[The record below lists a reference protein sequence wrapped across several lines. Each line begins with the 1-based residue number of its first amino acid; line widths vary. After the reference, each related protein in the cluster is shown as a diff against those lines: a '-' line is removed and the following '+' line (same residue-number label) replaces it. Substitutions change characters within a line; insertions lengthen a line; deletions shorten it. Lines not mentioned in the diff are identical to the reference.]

1 MSWAVGMTFEPVVK
15 PPITRELLAQYADAS
30 GDRNPVHL
38 DEAFATAAG
47 FPTVI
52 VHGMLSMAFLAD
64 FVETQVAGSRYRVR
78 RFKTRFRRV
87 LFPGDVLRCE
97 GTVRRA
103 LPGGGWLVA
112 VSAIDQKGKVAVD
125 GEAEVV
131 P

>member
-1 MSWAVGMTFEPVVK
+1 MSWAVGMTFEPVEK

-38 DEAFATAAG
+38 DDAFATSAG

-87 LFPGDVLRCE
+87 TFPGDALRCE
-97 GTVRRA
+97 GKVRQA

-112 VSAIDQKGKVAVD
+112 VSAINQKGEVAVD

>member
-1 MSWAVGMTFEPVVK
+1 MTWSEGMTFAAVEK
-15 PPITRELLAQYADAS
+15 PPITRDLLAQYADAS

-38 DEAFATAAG
+38 DDAFATSAG
-47 FPTVI
+47 FPSVI

-64 FVETQVAGSRYRVR
+64 FVEATIAGTPYRVR

-87 LFPGDVLRCE
+87 TFPGDALRVE
-97 GTVRRA
+97 GKVRKSLA
-103 LPGGGWLVA
+103 DGGWLVA
-112 VSAIDQKGKVAVD
+112 VSAVNQKGEVTVD

>member
-1 MSWAVGMTFEPVVK
+1 MSWTVGMAFEPVQK
-15 PPITRELLAQYADAS
+15 SPITRELLAEYADAS

-38 DEAFATAAG
+38 DDAFATSAG

-64 FVETQVAGSRYRVR
+64 FVETTVAGTSYRVR

-87 LFPGDVLRCE
+87 TFPGDALRCE
-97 GTVRRA
+97 GKVRQA
-103 LPGGGWLVA
+103 LPDGGWLVSVAA
-112 VSAIDQKGKVAVD
+112 VNQRGEVTVD
-125 GEAEVV
+125 GEAEIV